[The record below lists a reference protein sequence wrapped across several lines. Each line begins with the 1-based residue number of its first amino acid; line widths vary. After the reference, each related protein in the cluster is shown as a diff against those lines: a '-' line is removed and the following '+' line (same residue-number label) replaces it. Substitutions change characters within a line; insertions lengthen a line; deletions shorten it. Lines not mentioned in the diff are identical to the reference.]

1 MPDSRRFAVAAHK
14 RKKKRKGNKAARLKS
29 FYKRE

>member
-14 RKKKRKGNKAARLKS
+14 RKKRKGNKAARLKS